1 MGSHRPSPF
10 ILDLFWFAAYC
21 RWPLV
26 SSDHPQHQVGSF
38 GMTEDNTVTVL
49 GIASSWVAYTSLEV
63 TWAVLP
69 PALTLVVRECMHA
82 VRDVFTTA
90 ATAHVASC
98 NHYGLHRE
106 FSHIPRNSPVP
117 ARSVCGNFRVHRC
130 CLQDQ
135 LNTIWE
141 MWLRALVV
149 LPAANE
155 RSSSLSGPF
164 SWVPWGRGSHREQAM
179 PNAVWAKQSSLHH
192 HGHFDFPIVYPI
204 LFLHSLNPCYAS
216 FSYPLEISSYWGK

>member
-1 MGSHRPSPF
+1 MTCHHSALLHPPWFFCSISARLWNQWSGKGQTAIAGSTGTNWYHHQPPLRTKMGSHRPSPF
-10 ILDLFWFAAYC
+10 ILDLFWFGAYC

-49 GIASSWVAYTSLEV
+49 GIASLWVAYTSLEV

-106 FSHIPRNSPVP
+106 FSHILSYSPVP
-117 ARSVCGNFRVHRC
+117 ARSVCGNFRVHHR

-141 MWLRALVV
+141 M
-149 LPAANE
+149 
-155 RSSSLSGPF
+155 
-164 SWVPWGRGSHREQAM
+164 
-179 PNAVWAKQSSLHH
+179 
-192 HGHFDFPIVYPI
+192 
-204 LFLHSLNPCYAS
+204 
-216 FSYPLEISSYWGK
+216 